1 MQTLGMRKVPAVLIA
16 MGFGLCSQAAPP
28 TPVPFLIQHD
38 YDANIDLFGGGNYMT
53 PDDNL
58 ILDSMTAAQGMSK
71 LKRVEIAKENLEKL
85 LNPASLNQLRA
96 PAQMQKQL
104 LLVLYWLCQ
113 AYDAEA
119 SAQEMLEEVCRDGD
133 NPPTEL
139 QTTLKEVL
147 LYNFHVAQHLGVT
160 SFQAQV
166 KLGQGLAPAIPEK
179 DDNPQNRFALPI
191 PILPPDRF
199 PQVAHQ
205 LFNYELFDGP
215 LPKAASLELAP
226 SQIEFAQKLIS
237 RGLLPPDALQLP
249 KP

>member
-1 MQTLGMRKVPAVLIA
+1 MQTLAMRISLPTLIFIGL
-16 MGFGLCSQAAPP
+16 GFSGYSAPP

-85 LNPASLNQLRA
+85 LNPAAFNQLRA

-119 SAQEMLEEVCRDGD
+119 SPQEMLEKLCRTGD
-133 NPPTEL
+133 NPPTEA
-139 QTTLKEVL
+139 QTTLREVL
-147 LYNFHVAQHLGVT
+147 LYNFHLAQHLGVT

-166 KLGQGLAPAIPEK
+166 KLGQGLPPAIPEA
-179 DDNPQNRFALPI
+179 DDNPQNRLALPI

-215 LPKAASLELAP
+215 LPQAPATTLAP
-226 SQIEFAQKLIS
+226 SQIQFAQKLIA
-237 RGLLPPDALQLP
+237 RGLLPPDSLP
-249 KP
+249 SPQ

>member
-1 MQTLGMRKVPAVLIA
+1 
-16 MGFGLCSQAAPP
+16 
-28 TPVPFLIQHD
+28 
-38 YDANIDLFGGGNYMT
+38 MT

-85 LNPASLNQLRA
+85 LNPAALNQLRA

-113 AYDAEA
+113 AYNAEA
-119 SAQEMLEEVCRDGD
+119 SAQEMLEEICRTGD

-139 QTTLKEVL
+139 QSTLKEVL
-147 LYNFHVAQHLGVT
+147 LFNFHVAQHLGVT

-166 KLGQGLAPAIPEK
+166 KLGQGLPPVIPEA
-179 DDNPQNRFALPI
+179 DDNPQNRLALAI

-205 LFNYELFDGP
+205 LFNYELFDGS
-215 LPKAASLELAP
+215 LPPATPTELAS
-226 SQIEFAQKLIS
+226 SQIEFAKKLIARKILS
-237 RGLLPPDALQLP
+237 PDALQNP
-249 KP
+249 